1 MKNYKNVL
9 EEKEYLLKK
18 LELEEK
24 KEKMKIE
31 INVRK
36 RKK

>member
-18 LELEEK
+18 WELEEK